1 MMREIA
7 VVHKLSETEA
17 LKLIESQLKKN
28 AKRAPRTEAGEAEDA
43 EIEEAA

>member
-17 LKLIESQLKKN
+17 LKLIETPAQEERQ
-28 AKRAPRTEAGEAEDA
+28 ARAADRRGRG
-43 EIEEAA
+43 